1 MTSSQPSSLRRRGGG
16 KRNADGTSSMDIAPV
31 SSQGASNPAWEWD
44 YRIALVIMTALAFAT
59 RFYKIDY
66 PNEVVFDEVHFGKFA
81 SYYLRRTYF
90 FDVHPPFGKLLL
102 AFVGWLAGYDGH
114 YEFDNIGES
123 YIDNNVPYV
132 ALRSMPALL
141 GSLTIPV
148 VFLIMWESGYSLPA
162 CVLASGLMVFD
173 NAHIGETRLILL
185 DALFSAMSNFTNRG
199 SIHSNERKWLLLTG
213 VSLSGVISTKY
224 VGVFTFVTI
233 GSAVLIDLWSLLDIN
248 RREGALTLP
257 EFGKHFVARLFGLIS
272 VPIFFF
278 LFWFQVHFAI
288 LTKSGPGDEFMT
300 PAFQETLSDSAITA
314 SAFDIEPAIKQE
326 NEARGGAAII

>member
-1 MTSSQPSSLRRRGGG
+1 
-16 KRNADGTSSMDIAPV
+16 
-31 SSQGASNPAWEWD
+31 
-44 YRIALVIMTALAFAT
+44 
-59 RFYKIDY
+59 
-66 PNEVVFDEVHFGKFA
+66 
-81 SYYLRRTYF
+81 
-90 FDVHPPFGKLLL
+90 
-102 AFVGWLAGYDGH
+102 
-114 YEFDNIGES
+114 
-123 YIDNNVPYV
+123 
-132 ALRSMPALL
+132 
-141 GSLTIPV
+141 
-148 VFLIMWESGYSLPA
+148 
-162 CVLASGLMVFD
+162 
-173 NAHIGETRLILL
+173 
-185 DALFSAMSNFTNRG
+185 MSNFTNRG

-314 SAFDIEPAIKQE
+314 SAFDIEYFDTITIRHKDTRNFLHSHVEKFRSIP
-326 NEARGGAAII
+326 RPLTCR